1 MNLPMA
7 FSLQNL
13 ALVMHELKTFE
24 AVKKKPSKLAISV
37 KNKKNKATFGL
48 KIGMEFNLFY
58 PDLSRKNAILPHTHF
73 VGCYDVKAILR
84 N

>member
-1 MNLPMA
+1 MA

-24 AVKKKPSKLAISV
+24 AVKKKHQNLLFLLKI
-37 KNKKNKATFGL
+37 KKKTTFGL

>member
-24 AVKKKPSKLAISV
+24 AVKKKLAISV
-37 KNKKNKATFGL
+37 KNKKIKPL
-48 KIGMEFNLFY
+48 L
-58 PDLSRKNAILPHTHF
+58 
-73 VGCYDVKAILR
+73 V
-84 N
+84 

>member
-24 AVKKKPSKLAISV
+24 AVKKKTSKLAISV
-37 KNKKNKATFGL
+37 KNKKIKPL
-48 KIGMEFNLFY
+48 L
-58 PDLSRKNAILPHTHF
+58 
-73 VGCYDVKAILR
+73 V
-84 N
+84 